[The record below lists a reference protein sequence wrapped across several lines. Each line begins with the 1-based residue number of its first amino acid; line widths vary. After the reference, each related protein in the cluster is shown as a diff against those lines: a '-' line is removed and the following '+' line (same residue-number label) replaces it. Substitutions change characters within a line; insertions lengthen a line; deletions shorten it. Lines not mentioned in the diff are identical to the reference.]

1 MSRVAQP
8 VSVQVP
14 LARHRYAK
22 SLLGARRVCA
32 REECIHLRGCA
43 RRCVERGES
52 PTAMTALKELDSAA
66 ASATAQ
72 VVNSSAAGI
81 ESSGA
86 SGRR

>member
-1 MSRVAQP
+1 
-8 VSVQVP
+8 
-14 LARHRYAK
+14 
-22 SLLGARRVCA
+22 
-32 REECIHLRGCA
+32 
-43 RRCVERGES
+43 
-52 PTAMTALKELDSAA
+52 MTALKELDSAA